1 MQTPQDI
8 IIRRMRVEEID
19 EIQQLYAQQIQADD
33 NPLTAIRIPPKQHA
47 WEMRRLRQQL
57 IAEQRYIPIVAMLGA
72 EKDAAMVGY
81 TAAIIE
87 HQASLFE
94 VQTVASIDELWV
106 LPEHRGRGIGCALM
120 EELFRQIDVLGIEW
134 VKVQMPVNNEETRGF
149 FDKIGFVQKTVEM
162 QIHLECNA

>member
-1 MQTPQDI
+1 MPNPPDI
-8 IIRRMRVEEID
+8 IIRRMRIEEID

-33 NPLTAIRIPPKQHA
+33 NPLTAIRITPKQHA

-57 IAEQRYIPIVAMLGA
+57 ITDQRYMPIVALLG
-72 EKDAAMVGY
+72 EGKDAQIVGY

-94 VQTVASIDELWV
+94 VQMVASIDELWV
-106 LPEHRGRGIGCALM
+106 VPEHRGRGIGSALM
-120 EELFRQIDVLGIEW
+120 EELFEQIDALGIEW
-134 VKVQMPVNNEETRGF
+134 VKVQMPVNNEETRSF

-162 QIHLECNA
+162 QIHLECNR

>member
-1 MQTPQDI
+1 MTTPPDI

-19 EIQQLYAQQIQADD
+19 EIQQLYAQQILADD
-33 NPLTAIRIPPKQHA
+33 NPLTAIRITPKQHA

-57 IAEQRYIPIVAMLGA
+57 IADQRYLPFVAFEGDDN
-72 EKDAAMVGY
+72 DAKMVGY

-87 HQASLFE
+87 HQASLFN

-106 LPEHRGRGIGCALM
+106 LPDHRGRGIGSALM
-120 EELFRQIDVLGIEW
+120 ETLFEAIDALGIEW
-134 VKVQMPVNNEETRGF
+134 VKVQMPVNNEETRHF

-162 QIHLECNA
+162 QIHLECNS

>member
-1 MQTPQDI
+1 
-8 IIRRMRVEEID
+8 
-19 EIQQLYAQQIQADD
+19 
-33 NPLTAIRIPPKQHA
+33 
-47 WEMRRLRQQL
+47 
-57 IAEQRYIPIVAMLGA
+57 
-72 EKDAAMVGY
+72 MVGY

-106 LPEHRGRGIGCALM
+106 LPDHRGRGIGCALM

-134 VKVQMPVNNEETRGF
+134 VKVQMPVNNEEPRGF

-162 QIHLECNA
+162 QIHLECNAE